1 MSKNVSRKVKKS
13 IDKKSASKRLINTA
27 KKAAKKVRNMVVSGP
42 TPDYTK
48 TGVFFFGLNNKPKRY
63 SKKQRKK
70 HKNNMNQINRFYD
83 DLIDE
88 RRQNKHRLV
97 TTRREEYNNAIHNAL
112 NKKDY
117 KKVKKLIN
125 KLYKVDKDY
134 GKSKYPYRLPKYSNY
149 SPIVRKTL
157 KRSKPLQRRSPIPR
171 SSSGSSQY
179 KTPLTSNKKKVKIV
193 KKIKAISV

>member
-1 MSKNVSRKVKKS
+1 MSKNVSRNVSKKVKKS
-13 IDKKSASKRLINTA
+13 IFKKSASKRLMNT
-27 KKAAKKVRNMVVSGP
+27 AKKVRNMVVSGP
-42 TPDYTK
+42 TPNYTNSS
-48 TGVFFFGLNNKPKRY
+48 VFFFGLDNKPKRY

-70 HKNNMNQINRFYD
+70 HIYNMNQINRFYD

-88 RRQNKHRLV
+88 RRQNKDRLV

-117 KKVKKLIN
+117 KEVKKLIN

-149 SPIVRKTL
+149 SPVRRTL
-157 KRSKPLQRRSPIPR
+157 KRSKPLRRSSPIPK

-179 KTPLTSNKKKVKIV
+179 KTPLSSNKKKVKIV

>member
-13 IDKKSASKRLINTA
+13 IVKKSASKRLKN
-27 KKAAKKVRNMVVSGP
+27 AAKKVRNMVVP
-42 TPDYTK
+42 VATPDYTN
-48 TGVFFFGLNNKPKRY
+48 TSMFFFGLDTKPKKY
-63 SKKQRKK
+63 SEKHRKK
-70 HKNNMNQINRFYD
+70 HKNKMNQINRFYD
-83 DLIDE
+83 DLIKE
-88 RRQNKHRLV
+88 RSNNQNRLV
-97 TTRREEYNNAIHNAL
+97 TARREEYNNAIHNAL

-117 KKVKKLIN
+117 KNVKKLIN

-134 GKSKYPYRLPKYSNY
+134 GKLKYPYRLPKYSNY
-149 SPIVRKTL
+149 SPVRRTL
-157 KRSKPLQRRSPIPR
+157 KRSKPLPSSPIPK